1 MAVRSDWK
9 PDAGS
14 EVQVDLPGT
23 GAAVIARAVRW
34 RDGALALAFR
44 QDEATLQ
51 RLDQALERIAA
62 TKARAAA

>member
-1 MAVRSDWK
+1 
-9 PDAGS
+9 
-14 EVQVDLPGT
+14 
-23 GAAVIARAVRW
+23 VRW